1 MIFFI
6 NLPYFFF
13 VFKAISDTF
22 VQSRSDLRIVL
33 FMNGIRKITISG
45 CAIAVALL
53 FLSSFSSCCSTRKV
67 TAQPAP
73 SENVGEAPVKLPK
86 GKAFSFVQ
94 LADPQLGF
102 ISDNADQSADSA
114 LLARAIIKINSLR
127 PDFVVFTGDHVNAS
141 TNAAQLECFKTLLG
155 RIDRRVTYWLLPGN
169 HDIGGGS
176 TDAKVDR
183 YIARYGYDRF
193 SFTHKGCSFIG
204 INTCI
209 IKDDNQAREQE
220 QWEWL
225 ESELAKASDSR
236 CTFVLG
242 HHSFFLNSF
251 TEATSYSNQLPEVR
265 EKYWNLFSSN
275 GVDCVIAG
283 HLHDNKF
290 SRHQGIDMVT
300 VGPVGRPLGKGY
312 SGVAVWK
319 VSEDGSH
326 SYKYYSI
333 EEFERLETL

>member
-1 MIFFI
+1 
-6 NLPYFFF
+6 
-13 VFKAISDTF
+13 
-22 VQSRSDLRIVL
+22 
-33 FMNGIRKITISG
+33 MNGIRTITFSG
-45 CAIAVALL
+45 CAVAAALL
-53 FLSSFSSCCSTRKV
+53 LLPSFSSCCSTRKAM
-67 TAQPAP
+67 TRPEI
-73 SENVGEAPVKLPK
+73 SETVSEAAEELPK
-86 GKAFSFVQ
+86 GKSFSFVQ

-114 LLARAIIKINSLR
+114 LLARAIIRINSLR

-141 TNAAQLECFKTLLG
+141 TNASQLECFKTLMG
-155 RIDRRVTYWLLPGN
+155 RIDRRIPCWLLPGN

-193 SFTHKGCSFIG
+193 AFTHKGCSFIG

-209 IKDDNQAREQE
+209 IKDGNQTREQE

-225 ESELAKASDSR
+225 VSELEKTSDSR

-242 HHSFFLNSF
+242 HHSFFLNTF
-251 TEATSYSNQLPEVR
+251 TEETSYSNQLPEVR
-265 EKYWNLFSSN
+265 EKYWNLFSSS

-290 SRHQGIDMVT
+290 SRYRGIDMVT

-333 EEFERLETL
+333 EEFERLKTL